1 MKKIQILFTK
11 AASLSNSKLPKEVIS
26 LLQKEIN
33 LKYID
38 TKKGFLKSYING
50 TKQYIIAHTMGNK
63 SDDRL
68 QAFGAKA
75 AKLAISQSNK
85 GEKAEVQLVFDKSI
99 KEQEKLFL
107 SKGLLMA
114 RQNDNAFKS
123 EQKQGSVDFKGVED
137 KKLIAITDAIDIAR
151 DLTSRPSNILS
162 PDAIEE
168 YAKKLTKKNKSLKLK
183 ILTEKDLK
191 KQKMN
196 MHLAVNAGSPQEARM
211 FIFEHN
217 PKKSKEAPLALIGK
231 GLMYDSGGY
240 YAKPYPHMGDMHG
253 DMAGAA
259 SVIGI
264 MSALSELGITKRVI
278 GVCSIAENMIDAKAY
293 RNGDI
298 LTSRKGKTVEV
309 GHTDAEGRLVLA
321 DSLNYIEETYKP
333 ELMFDFA
340 TLTGAT
346 ISAVGEMYTS
356 IFSDNKK
363 LIENFSKIGN
373 EVNDKVWSL
382 PFDDDVKEAVKGKIA
397 DLCNTS
403 NLSGMLGA
411 STAAAFLS
419 NFVSDT
425 KKWVHFDIAG
435 TAHRTKMKKDYDL
448 KNLLGTGASV
458 HLILEYLSR
467 D

>member
-1 MKKIQILFTK
+1 MKTLQILFSK
-11 AASLSNSKLPKEVIS
+11 ATSFSNSKLPKEVAS
-26 LLQKEIN
+26 SLQKEIK

-38 TKKGFLKSYING
+38 TKKGFLKNYVYG
-50 TKQYIIAHTMGNK
+50 TCQYIVAQTMGSK
-63 SDDRL
+63 SDDKL

-85 GEKAEVQLVFDKSI
+85 GEKAEVQVTFDKTINNS
-99 KEQEKLFL
+99 EKFFL
-107 SKGLLMA
+107 SKGVLMA
-114 RQNDNAFKS
+114 RQNDSAFKS
-123 EQKQGSVDFKGVED
+123 EQKQGNVEFKGIED
-137 KKLIAITDAIDIAR
+137 KKLMAVTNAIDIAR
-151 DLTSRPSNILS
+151 DLTSQPSNILS

-168 YAKKLTKKNKSLKLK
+168 YAKKLVKKNKSLKLK

-196 MHLAVNAGSPQEARM
+196 MHLAVNAGSPQEARI
-211 FIFEHN
+211 FIFEYT

-253 DMAGAA
+253 DMGGAA
-259 SVIGI
+259 SVIAI
-264 MSALSELGITKRVI
+264 MSALAELGITKRVI
-278 GVCSIAENMIDAKAY
+278 GVCPIAENMIDAKAY

-321 DSLNYIEETYKP
+321 DSLNYIEDTYKP

-363 LIENFSKIGN
+363 LLEIFSKIGN
-373 EVNDKVWSL
+373 EVNDKVWTL
-382 PFDDDVKEAVKGKIA
+382 PFDDDVKEAVKGKRA

-435 TAHRTKMKKDYDL
+435 TAHRTKMKKEYDL

-458 HLILEYLSR
+458 HLILEYLYRS
-467 D
+467 